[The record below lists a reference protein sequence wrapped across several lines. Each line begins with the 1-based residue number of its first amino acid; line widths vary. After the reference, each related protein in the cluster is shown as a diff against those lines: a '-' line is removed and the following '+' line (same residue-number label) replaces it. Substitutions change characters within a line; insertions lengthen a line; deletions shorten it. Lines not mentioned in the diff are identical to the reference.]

1 MAIFPGSAIFGE
13 VEPAYEIDHSCRFE
27 ESDSAY
33 LSRTPG
39 SAGNTKTWTVSCW
52 IKLGQVTGNRQLM
65 SSGGPAHASGADIS
79 LLVWNP
85 GLSLYMHPN
94 GGPSAVNL
102 QTAAEYRDPAAWY
115 HVVFMLDTTQ
125 AVEANRAKIW
135 VNGVEPA
142 LSTAIYPDLNED
154 GAGFYI
160 NSTRQQVIA
169 HEDQRWRYE
178 FDGYMAEFYMI
189 DGTNLTASSFGEFNS
204 NNQWVPLDSDD
215 VKAAVT
221 FGTNGFFLKFQ
232 DSSALGDDTSGEG
245 NDYAS
250 TNVVASDQT
259 LDVPTNNFCTLDP
272 SFAVL
277 QQQCGSITYSEGNLG
292 YEVTSGGSGT
302 GTNYPC
308 AYGTIARTSGKW
320 YAEFRCGT
328 APGESTAEG
337 GPGVAGLDNFPTS
350 AWNFIGGQGS
360 NCCYVRRGEL
370 RGMGQDTSGYATFG
384 DGDIISVAM
393 DLDNLKCYWAK
404 NNTWITIGGSVGVPT
419 SGATGTGA
427 LAMDAIATSGP
438 YTFMQG
444 TDNTTDAEWVCNFGQ
459 DSSFSGHLTAQN
471 NQDGN
476 DRGDFYYT
484 PPSGYLTL
492 CTDNLSAPEIALPGE
507 NFNTVIYDDGAGA
520 KTGVGFQPD
529 LVWVKS
535 RGSAYDHKWTDA
547 VRGVTKSLESN
558 EAIAE
563 ATDSTGLTAFG
574 ADGFTVGA
582 DTNYSDTTGSGMV
595 AWNWKAGGA
604 PTADNSAGAGA
615 TPTAGSVKI
624 DGSNLGSALAGSIA
638 ATRLSANTSTGF
650 SVVTYT
656 GTGVGG
662 DSVAHGLGVKPD
674 LAIIKQLSGGP
685 SELGGWTVY
694 NSTADFGAEHYL
706 ILNTTAAK
714 DSGTGFFNDTEPTSS
729 IFTFG
734 DSWYVNG
741 GSGEIYVAYFFAN
754 IEGYSKVGSYTANG
768 VVDGPFIYTG
778 FRPAF
783 MMFKKYS
790 ATDPWETLDNK
801 RPAYNQASKGLWP
814 NSNDAEYSDRGGD
827 FVSNGFKARTAQ
839 GTTNEGTNTYIY
851 LAFAES
857 PFKYS
862 NAR

>member
-13 VEPAYEIDHSCRFE
+13 VEPAYEVDHSCRFE
-27 ESDSAY
+27 QADSAY

-39 SAGNTKTWTVSCW
+39 GAGNTKTWTVSCW
-52 IKLGQVTGNRQLM
+52 IKLGLVTGNRHIM
-65 SSGGPAHASGADIS
+65 SSGGPSHAGGADIS
-79 LLVWNP
+79 LMVWNP
-85 GLSLYMHPN
+85 SLQLYMYPN
-94 GGPSAVNL
+94 GGPAAMNIT
-102 QTAAEYRDPAAWY
+102 TAAEYRDPSAWY

-135 VNGVEPA
+135 VNGEEPELKTTDYPA
-142 LSTAIYPDLNED
+142 LNAD

-178 FDGYMAEFYMI
+178 FDGYMSEFYMI

-204 NNQWVPLDSDD
+204 NNQWVPLASDD

-272 SFAVL
+272 NFAVL

-292 YEVTSGGSGT
+292 YLVTSGGSGY

-308 AYGTIARTSGKW
+308 AYGTIAQTSGKW
-320 YAEFRCGT
+320 YAEFLCQT
-328 APGESTAEG
+328 APGESTVEG
-337 GPGVAGLDNFPTS
+337 GPGVSGLDNFPTS

-360 NCCYVRRGEL
+360 NCLYVRRGEL
-370 RGMGQDTSGYATFG
+370 RGMGQDTGGYATFG
-384 DGDIISVAM
+384 DNDIISVAM

-444 TDNTTDAEWVCNFGQ
+444 TDNTTNAEWACNFGS
-459 DSSFSGHLTAQN
+459 DSSFAGNRTAQN
-471 NQDGN
+471 NQDDN

-484 PPSGYLTL
+484 PPSGYLAL
-492 CTDNLSAPEIALPGE
+492 CTDNLSAPEIAKPGQNSNSLIWTGDGATRSMTGLGLAPDFTWIKQRSGTQGHTLYDSVRGATE
-507 NFNTVIYDDGAGA
+507 YLSSNTTADEDTLSEGLTSFDSDGWTMGDDGANNGD
-520 KTGVGFQPD
+520 TETYVG
-529 LVWVKS
+529 
-535 RGSAYDHKWTDA
+535 
-547 VRGVTKSLESN
+547 
-558 EAIAE
+558 
-563 ATDSTGLTAFG
+563 
-574 ADGFTVGA
+574 
-582 DTNYSDTTGSGMV
+582 
-595 AWNWKAGGA
+595 WNWKAGGA

-624 DGSNLGSALAGSIA
+624 DGSNLGSALAGTIA
-638 ATRLSANTSTGF
+638 ATRLSANTTAGF
-650 SVVTYT
+650 SIVKYV
-656 GTGVGG
+656 GTGANAT
-662 DSVAHGLGVKPD
+662 VAHGLGVAPD
-674 LAIIKQLSGGP
+674 LVMVKSMGNTFNWVIYSRPVGATKQL
-685 SELGGWTVY
+685 
-694 NSTADFGAEHYL
+694 N
-706 ILNTTAAK
+706 LNLTAAE
-714 DSGTGFFNDTEPTSS
+714 DPQSS
-729 IFTFG
+729 IWQDTDPSSTVFTIG
-734 DSWYVNG
+734 TEANVNT
-741 GSGEIYVAYFFAN
+741 STDDLIAYCFAS
-754 IEGYSKVGSYTANG
+754 IEGYSKVGSYTGNG
-768 VVDGPFIYTG
+768 NADGTFIYTG
-778 FRPAF
+778 F
-783 MMFKKYS
+783 K
-790 ATDPWETLDNK
+790 
-801 RPAYNQASKGLWP
+801 PAYVLTKQYNTTNNWYLQDDARNPYNSVDKRLNP
-814 NSNDAEYSDRGGD
+814 NLSDAEYSGTVLCDYL
-827 FVSNGFKARTAQ
+827 SNGFKIRHADGSQNAS
-839 GTTNEGTNTYIY
+839 GGSYLY